1 MRVELRVP
9 AAGESITEVQVA
21 DWLKRAGDPVRQDEA
36 VVLLETDKAAM
47 ELPSPVAGVL
57 AEIVKQK
64 GETAKVGEVLAY
76 VEDAPVGEAP
86 APKKE
91 APAAQPTKPTPAARP
106 RKPSPAAQPTTSPA
120 AESPRVMPGARRL
133 MAERGIEADEV
144 APTGPGG
151 RLLKEDVVRHLD
163 QAREPAGAAAPVGPE
178 AAAPATAAPAAAAPT
193 SPRPGAGSRVA
204 AAREE
209 EAVPMSPLRR
219 RVAER
224 LVQAQQTAALLTTFN
239 EIDMSAVMALRRAHQ
254 EAFQQRHGV
263 KLGFMSFF
271 VKTVIEALKQCP
283 ELNGEIRGTDI
294 VYRNY
299 FDVGIAVGG
308 GRGLVVPVLRHAERL
323 SFAEIERAIADFA
336 GRAQANKRLPVV
348 VEYKLAVPVAEH
360 AALAIPRDVGKG
372 HRRITGL
379 VLVVAPAVHDQLPVA
394 MQVDEKRYLWM
405 LVEQRR
411 HIACLGLG
419 ERARPDVDLGI
430 ARLG

>member
-163 QAREPAGAAAPVGPE
+163 QAREPAR
-178 AAAPATAAPAAAAPT
+178 
-193 SPRPGAGSRVA
+193 S
-204 AAREE
+204 EE
-209 EAVPMSPLRR
+209 R
-219 RVAER
+219 RVGKEC
-224 LVQAQQTAALLTTFN
+224 VTTCR
-239 EIDMSAVMALRRAHQ
+239 S
-254 EAFQQRHGV
+254 
-263 KLGFMSFF
+263 
-271 VKTVIEALKQCP
+271 
-283 ELNGEIRGTDI
+283 
-294 VYRNY
+294 
-299 FDVGIAVGG
+299 
-308 GRGLVVPVLRHAERL
+308 
-323 SFAEIERAIADFA
+323 
-336 GRAQANKRLPVV
+336 
-348 VEYKLAVPVAEH
+348 
-360 AALAIPRDVGKG
+360 
-372 HRRITGL
+372 
-379 VLVVAPAVHDQLPVA
+379 
-394 MQVDEKRYLWM
+394 
-405 LVEQRR
+405 
-411 HIACLGLG
+411 
-419 ERARPDVDLGI
+419 
-430 ARLG
+430 